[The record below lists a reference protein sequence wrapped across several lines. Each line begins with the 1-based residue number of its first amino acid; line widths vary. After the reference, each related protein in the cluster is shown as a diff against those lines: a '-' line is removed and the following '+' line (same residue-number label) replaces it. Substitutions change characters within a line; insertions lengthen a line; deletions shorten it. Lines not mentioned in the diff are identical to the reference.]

1 MFNDLMDT
9 LSKQLW
15 LKSIWLFVF
24 LFEQSA
30 ALNICPMSNWSIN
43 ATTVAGSPT
52 GISGSNASLLS
63 TPSDVFIGNNSMIY
77 VLDSSNFRV
86 QLWLRNA
93 VVGTTIIQ
101 GSAGSALNQFGLMA
115 QMSIDI
121 NGNIYILDSNN
132 TRVTKWVPG
141 AGTSSIVAA
150 GNGKGSNANQ
160 INGAVGMY
168 VQTST
173 SIIWIADTGNNRIV
187 KWSSPS
193 TSTIV
198 CGTYGSGATQFSSP
212 TGIFIDENDQNTM
225 YVADTGNQRIQ
236 QWRSGDTSGTTVAGL
251 NQLFLP
257 SRVIVD
263 INKNMFIVD
272 TGNSRVVRWTIGSS
286 SGTVIAGNSVEGILP
301 NQLNFPTVSTT
312 TTTSTSFVQS
322 STSNAAVIGSFYQ
335 KSFAMLL
342 LALIIY

>member
-1 MFNDLMDT
+1 ML
-9 LSKQLW
+9 
-15 LKSIWLFVF
+15 
-24 LFEQSA
+24 
-30 ALNICPMSNWSIN
+30 NWSIN
-43 ATTVAGSPT
+43 ATTVAGSPN

-63 TPSDVFIGNNSMIY
+63 NPYDVFIGNNSMIY
-77 VLDSSNFRV
+77 ILDNGNFRV

-121 NGNIYILDSNN
+121 NGNIYILDPNN
-132 TRVTKWVPG
+132 NRVTKWAPG

-150 GNGKGSNANQ
+150 GNGKGSNASQ
-160 INGAVGMY
+160 INGAYGMY

-198 CGTYGSGATQFSSP
+198 CGTSGSGATQFSSP

-225 YVADTGNQRIQ
+225 YVADTFNHRIQ
-236 QWRSGDTSGTTVAGL
+236 QWRSGDTSGKTVAGQPSVPGSAL
-251 NQLFLP
+251 NQLYFP

-272 TGNSRVVRWTIGSS
+272 TGNSRVVRWIIGSS
-286 SGTVIAGNSVEGILP
+286 SGTIIAGNSAGGILP
-301 NQLNFPTVSTT
+301 NQLNFPTSI
-312 TTTSTSFVQS
+312 SFDS
-322 STSNAAVIGSFYQ
+322 DGSLFVADSQ
-335 KSFAMLL
+335 NQRIEKFS
-342 LALIIY
+342 IICCKYLDY